1 MTPSLQ
7 RRGGMNAERSTSMST
22 NQSPRDAPIQRV
34 GRAKYEEWQR
44 AASEEWD
51 GVSVDIE
58 PLPAWIAVLAVL
70 ALLGIFAGVVWAA
83 VWRVG

>member
-1 MTPSLQ
+1 MSNTP
-7 RRGGMNAERSTSMST
+7 A
-22 NQSPRDAPIQRV
+22 RDALIQRI
-34 GRAKYEEWQR
+34 GAAKYQELQKR
-44 AASEEWD
+44 ASDEEWD

>member
-1 MTPSLQ
+1 
-7 RRGGMNAERSTSMST
+7 MSQGT
-22 NQSPRDAPIQRV
+22 KARDALIQRV

-58 PLPAWIAVLAVL
+58 PLPVWIAVLAVL

-83 VWRVG
+83 VWRVA

>member
-1 MTPSLQ
+1 
-7 RRGGMNAERSTSMST
+7 MSN
-22 NQSPRDAPIQRV
+22 NQQARDVMIQRV

-44 AASEEWD
+44 TASEEWD

-58 PLPAWIAVLAVL
+58 PIPVWIAVLAVL

>member
-1 MTPSLQ
+1 
-7 RRGGMNAERSTSMST
+7 MSQGT
-22 NQSPRDAPIQRV
+22 KARDALIQRV

-58 PLPAWIAVLAVL
+58 PLPVWIAVLAVL

-83 VWRVG
+83 VWRQA